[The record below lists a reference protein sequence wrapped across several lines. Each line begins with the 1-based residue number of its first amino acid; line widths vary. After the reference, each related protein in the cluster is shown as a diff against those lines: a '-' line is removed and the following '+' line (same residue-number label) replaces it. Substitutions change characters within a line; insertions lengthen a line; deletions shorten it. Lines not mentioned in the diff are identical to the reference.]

1 MSCWCPIFVKLRWS
15 QVNAFIFFSHR
26 LFVLFLTFCAYVC
39 YHASRKP
46 ISVVKN
52 ELCHCSAING
62 SSNCTS
68 WICKSLLFILLLL
81 CVRLKLLFFVF
92 TLKLYAQ
99 VLQTRPLAYLHH
111 WSLELYQSPIEN
123 SVISFQKRSSWTLLH
138 WIAEITAGLGKWEVR
153 LSFNYV
159 EAMFFTPTEQ
169 MHWWRTSH
177 W

>member
-1 MSCWCPIFVKLRWS
+1 MRKVLKTCLFWAIFEPGNATSLVYCWVSPLVWPSHIKFLPVLCESLMSCWCPIFVNSRWS
-15 QVNAFIFFSHR
+15 QVIAFIFFSHR

-68 WICKSLLFILLLL
+68 WICKLLLFILLLL

-92 TLKLYAQ
+92 ICK
-99 VLQTRPLAYLHH
+99 RP
-111 WSLELYQSPIEN
+111 YQSFLIWARPVANLIN
-123 SVISFQKRSSWTLLH
+123 IL
-138 WIAEITAGLGKWEVR
+138 R
-153 LSFNYV
+153 L
-159 EAMFFTPTEQ
+159 
-169 MHWWRTSH
+169 
-177 W
+177 